1 MADDTVHKLRVIE
14 KDSLVVAQRIEP
26 NITPPEVTQF
36 RPTMVDA
43 STEIELPAKRPHQTS
58 EHEVDFDFNADPI
71 KRKFSE
77 SKKPKQK
84 PIISKSKFQHMS
96 AMEKQRQK
104 EVCNSPM
111 ITKRVQDPMLYISP
125 SEKPKTAESKP
136 ISAFTIETAS
146 PPPPVKE
153 PEITKIEPS
162 QLFKPA
168 SDDQKLSNIYIPAP
182 IHGNL
187 IAQKES
193 SLTQGAMPTAGLFP
207 KIDSTNSLNAT
218 PKAAEGFPAAP
229 PAPSNLFRETKSPS
243 VLPTET
249 KSLFESSEPAK
260 NETTPNLFSA
270 SSNEEAMKPPSNLF
284 PAQTSSETKNP
295 LFNPPSAP

>member
-26 NITPPEVTQF
+26 DIPPPEVTQF

-58 EHEVDFDFNADPI
+58 ENEVDFDFNADPI
-71 KRKFSE
+71 KRKSSE
-77 SKKPKQK
+77 IVKPKKK

-96 AMEKQRQK
+96 ALEKQRQK

-125 SEKPKTAESKP
+125 SEKPKTLDSKP
-136 ISAFTIETAS
+136 ISAFSIETAS

-153 PEITKIEPS
+153 PEIKKIEPS

-168 SDDQKLSNIYIPAP
+168 SSDQKLSSVDTPAP
-182 IHGNL
+182 THGNL
-187 IAQKES
+187 FAQKES
-193 SLTQGAMPTAGLFP
+193 SLSQGAMPSDGLFP
-207 KIDSTNSLNAT
+207 KIDSTNSLNAA

-229 PAPSNLFRETKSPS
+229 PAPSNLFGDTKSPPA
-243 VLPTET
+243 LPTGT
-249 KSLFESSEPAK
+249 KSLFETSDPAK
-260 NETTPNLFSA
+260 NEMTPNLFSA
-270 SSNEEAMKPPSNLF
+270 SSNEEAVKPPSNLF